1 MINTTVP
8 ETLIGQP
15 VPPAAN
21 ARFVAGRGFYTD
33 DHRLPGEAVMLVVRS
48 PYASA
53 TLDPIDTSVAKGMSG
68 VLDVLTGDDVA
79 HAGLGPLRSLI
90 ERTRPD
96 GKRHFEPLFPIL
108 AQGEVNHV
116 GFPVA
121 AIVAETMTDALA
133 AADCLDITYH
143 ARPSV
148 TDTRLCLASDAPLVW
163 ADAQSNLCFQHE
175 IGDEAKVDTALA
187 QAAHIVSIDI
197 DVSRVSANPMENR
210 NAIGDYDQRTGRYTL
225 ITGTQVVHDLRNEL
239 TRSVLHIP
247 EANLRVISPDVGGAF
262 GMKIAATPEHALV
275 LWASCRLNRPVRW
288 QATRMEAFASDWHA
302 RDIASTVTLAL
313 DKDGHFLAL
322 KLDSIANLGAY
333 LCANTLHS
341 PVNNLGG
348 LSGPYRTPAIF
359 ARVRG
364 AFSHASPTSPYRGAG
379 RPEAT
384 YAIERVIDAAARQLK
399 IDPAALR
406 RRNLIPADTFPYAT
420 GFIFT
425 YDSGEFEK
433 NLDSALTASGWST
446 FPQRRITSE
455 KNGKLRGIGIA
466 NAIEIA
472 GGPAGTPLE
481 EFMEIRFDAA
491 GHASILTGLHS
502 HGQGLETVIPQVLHD
517 QLQLPLQSM
526 RVIFGDTDVVYH
538 GKGAG
543 GSRSAAIGS
552 TLAVDVAR
560 KIIEKGRKIAAHALE
575 ASEIDIEFAAG
586 RFRVAG
592 TDRTLTLADVAR
604 LAFDRLKLP
613 KGMEP
618 GLAAQSVLS
627 PHNANFPNGCHI
639 CEIEID
645 PETGVVGI
653 IGYWA
658 VEDVGR
664 VLNPLVVEGQVHGG
678 VAQGLGQAL
687 SEQIVYDGESG
698 QLITAS
704 FLDYAMPRARDVPS
718 ITTQFNP
725 VLTKAN
731 TLGVKG
737 AGEAGTVGAIPAIM
751 NAINDALTHAG
762 ASEIEMP
769 ATPLKI
775 WQALQNCR
783 KDGRP

>member
-1 MINTTVP
+1 MTQSSAP
-8 ETLIGQP
+8 DTLIGQP

-21 ARFVAGRGFYTD
+21 ARFVSGRGFYTD
-33 DHRLPGEAVMLVVRS
+33 DHRLPGEAVMLIVRS

-53 TLDPIDTSVAKGMSG
+53 SLDRIDTTAAKAIDG
-68 VLDVLTGDDVA
+68 VLDILTGDDVTE
-79 HAGLGPLRSLI
+79 AGLGPLRSLI
-90 ERTRPD
+90 ERKRPD
-96 GKRHFEPLFPIL
+96 GSRHFEPLFPIL

-121 AIVAETMTDALA
+121 AIIAETMAKALE
-133 AADCLDITYH
+133 AADLIDIAYH

-148 TDTRLCLASDAPLVW
+148 TDTHACLAPDAPLVW

-175 IGDEAKVDTALA
+175 IGDQAKVDAA
-187 QAAHIVSIDI
+187 IAKAAHVVTLEI

-210 NAIGDYDQRTGRYTL
+210 NAIGDYDQRSGRYTL
-225 ITGTQVVHDLRNEL
+225 YTGTQVAHDLRNEL
-239 TRSVLHIP
+239 TRSVLGIP
-247 EANLRVISPDVGGAF
+247 QSDLRVVSPDVGGAF

-275 LWASCRLNRPVRW
+275 LWASRRLGRPVRW

-322 KLDSIANLGAY
+322 KIDSIANLGAY

-364 AFSHASPTSPYRGAG
+364 AFSNASPTSPYRGAG

-384 YAIERVIDAAARQLK
+384 YAIERVIDAAARQLNM
-399 IDPAALR
+399 DPAELR
-406 RRNLIPADTFPYAT
+406 RRNLIPRDAFPYAT

-433 NLDSALTASGWST
+433 NLDAALKASHWSE
-446 FPQRRITSE
+446 FPKRRAAAE
-455 KNGKLRGIGIA
+455 RDGKLRGIGIA

-491 GHASILTGLHS
+491 GHAAILTGLHS

-517 QLQLPLQSM
+517 QLQLPLDSM

-575 ASEIDIEFAAG
+575 AGEGDIEFADG
-586 RFRVAG
+586 QFRVAG
-592 TDRTLTLADVAR
+592 TDRTLALADVAR
-604 LAFDRLKLP
+604 LSFDRLSLP
-613 KGMEP
+613 KGLEP

-627 PHNANFPNGCHI
+627 PQNANFPNGCHV

-645 PETGVVGI
+645 PETGVVSI

-678 VAQGLGQAL
+678 VVQGLGQAL
-687 SEQIVYDGESG
+687 SEQIVYDRESG

-718 ITTQFNP
+718 IDTQFNP

-737 AGEAGTVGAIPAIM
+737 AGEAGTVGALPAIM
-751 NAINDALTHAG
+751 NAINDALTRTG

-775 WQALQNCR
+775 WQALQRCR
-783 KDGRP
+783 KDGQS